1 MRTGVAFDD
10 VLAAAQAG
18 AAWAFEVLYRDLSP
32 VVTGYLRLHGAAEPD
47 DLASETFLG
56 VFTGLAGFSGDE
68 DALRSWVFTIAHRRL
83 IDDWRR
89 RSRRPQLTDDAGDL
103 TLLPGGDAED
113 DALMRVGTED
123 VHRMCAGLPDDQR
136 SVLLLR
142 VLADLTVEQ
151 VASVM
156 GRSVGSVKALQRR
169 GLRTLRERLEKL
181 VRRNFRHPRTPG
193 GPAGDDRGEMT
204 TAADDSAVEDAFEA
218 ILAGRPVPEGAAG
231 LAAFTEAVR
240 ASATRP
246 GRPNAALAELLA
258 TGLLTDQSSPSVRTA
273 TSAGSAPERRR
284 PRVRTRRRP
293 AMIFSALIAKFLSA
307 GAVAQAATGATV
319 AVVAFTGVGAVGA
332 LPDPVQDT
340 FATVVAEITPLEPPT
355 CAEETTEEVVP
366 EETVAEEVET
376 TEEVPEDPREDAEA
390 AAARPWRPRSGHGPS
405 RDRPTASRSAPGSAR
420 ARRSE

>member
-18 AAWAFEVLYRDLSP
+18 AGWAFEVLYRDLSP

-113 DALMRVGTED
+113 DALMRVGTDD

-169 GLRTLRERLEKL
+169 GLRTLRDQLEKPSEKTSG
-181 VRRNFRHPRTPG
+181 VR
-193 GPAGDDRGEMT
+193 
-204 TAADDSAVEDAFEA
+204 
-218 ILAGRPVPEGAAG
+218 VPLG
-231 LAAFTEAVR
+231 V
-240 ASATRP
+240 
-246 GRPNAALAELLA
+246 
-258 TGLLTDQSSPSVRTA
+258 
-273 TSAGSAPERRR
+273 
-284 PRVRTRRRP
+284 RP
-293 AMIFSALIAKFLSA
+293 AM
-307 GAVAQAATGATV
+307 
-319 AVVAFTGVGAVGA
+319 TGV
-332 LPDPVQDT
+332 
-340 FATVVAEITPLEPPT
+340 
-355 CAEETTEEVVP
+355 
-366 EETVAEEVET
+366 
-376 TEEVPEDPREDAEA
+376 R
-390 AAARPWRPRSGHGPS
+390 
-405 RDRPTASRSAPGSAR
+405 
-420 ARRSE
+420 